1 MAERTALRF
10 LALVLACYVVNI
22 PRKTLAESSHAVF
35 SSGYPRVEHQNGTTT
50 FKLFAAL
57 DRAGAAYLR
66 RRSPGRTRL
75 QTPRHPRQTRY
86 LPAVPASSAGERSCR
101 QRARSRSLTQT
112 QSARLTVRGLP
123 DESTFD
129 VFFRHAHR

>member
-57 DRAGAAYLR
+57 DRAGTAFFVAVPR
-66 RRSPGRTRL
+66 AEPTKKTMTPTPDEIFAGTPGVPVRSPGW
-75 QTPRHPRQTRY
+75 PGP
-86 LPAVPASSAGERSCR
+86 CR
-101 QRARSRSLTQT
+101 
-112 QSARLTVRGLP
+112 P
-123 DESTFD
+123 
-129 VFFRHAHR
+129 